1 VNAAPI
7 ETDMDA
13 FIEQART
20 WLSHN
25 ASLRDGHAGEQR
37 RVRGGDDSGDD
48 FSVAVFHNLSVDE
61 EQQVLDDLVA
71 WNARKQ
77 EFGYHAVD
85 WPVEFGGLGLTKAHA
100 AAFGRLERDYEL
112 PASHELFAVTKQLI
126 APTVAHY
133 GTAEQKARFIKPLL
147 AAEILCCQ
155 LFSEP
160 GAGSDLAG
168 LSCRAVRDGAGW
180 IVNGQKVW
188 SSGAQFAD
196 WGLLLARSDPDV
208 VKHSGMTAFM
218 LSLDHPG
225 VEVRP
230 IKQMSGGS
238 SFNEVFISEAEI
250 PDDLRLGREG
260 DGWKVALTTLDY
272 ERDHA
277 ANEST
282 TVLGGTWEHLLDTAR
297 MVGVTGDPPIREAM
311 MRMYVHRRVEHLL
324 NRRAADLARSGQPTP
339 AGSLGRIFWTQGMT
353 MMSDVISRVL
363 GPRLVADTGERG
375 TYEWGEHV
383 LGAPGYRI
391 AGGSDEIQRNVIGER
406 VLGLPREPRVDR
418 DKPWRDVPR

>member
-1 VNAAPI
+1 MNAAPI

-13 FIEQART
+13 FIERARA

-25 ASLRDGHAGEQR
+25 APVRHGQEGEPR
-37 RVRGGDDSGDD
+37 RIRGGDDFGDD
-48 FSVAVFHNLSVDE
+48 FSVAVFHNLSFDE
-61 EQQVLDDLVA
+61 EKQALDDLVA

-77 EFGYHAVD
+77 KLGYHAVD

-100 AAFGRLERDYEL
+100 AAFGRLERDYET
-112 PASHELFAVTKQLI
+112 PASHELFAVTKLLI

-133 GTAEQKARFIKPLL
+133 GTAEQKARFIDPLL

-168 LSCRAVRDGAGW
+168 LACRAVRDGAGW
-180 IVNGQKVW
+180 VVNGQKVW

-196 WGLLLARSDPDV
+196 WGLLIARTNPDV

-218 LSLDHPG
+218 LPLHHPG

-230 IKQMSGGS
+230 IQQMSGGA
-238 SFNEVFISEAEI
+238 SFNEVFISEADI

-272 ERDHA
+272 ERDHSS
-277 ANEST
+277 NETST
-282 TVLGGTWEHLLDTAR
+282 PTGGTWEQLLDTAR
-297 MVGVTGDPPIREAM
+297 MVGVTDDPPIREAM

-324 NRRAADLARSGQPTP
+324 NRQAADLARSGQPSP
-339 AGSLGRIFWTQGMT
+339 SGSLGRIFWTQGMT

-363 GPRLVADTGERG
+363 GPRLVADTGEWG

-418 DKPWRDVPR
+418 DKPWKDVPR